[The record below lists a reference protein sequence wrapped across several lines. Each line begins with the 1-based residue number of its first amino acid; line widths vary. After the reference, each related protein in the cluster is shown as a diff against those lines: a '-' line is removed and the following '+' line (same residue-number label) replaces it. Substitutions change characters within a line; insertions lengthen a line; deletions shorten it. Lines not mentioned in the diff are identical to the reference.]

1 MTEVQ
6 PDTEELIRRTGAGDR
21 GARGALLERH
31 RARLW
36 RMIALR
42 LDPRLAARVDP
53 SDVVQ
58 DVLAE
63 ADRRLDRY
71 VRKRPLPFYPWLR
84 QLAVDRLAD
93 QHRRHLGAGRRSV
106 AREENEAWGL
116 PDASAEELMDRLLAP
131 GDSPSAA
138 VRKDETRDR
147 VRAALEAMAEQE
159 REVLILRYLEQLS
172 AREVGAVLGITEAAA
187 KKRALRAL
195 LRLRELLKDL
205 APGGEA

>member
-1 MTEVQ
+1 VTEVL
-6 PDTEELIRRTGAGDR
+6 PDTEELLRRTGAGDR
-21 GARGALLERH
+21 GARGALLDRH
-31 RARLW
+31 RERLL

-93 QHRRHLGAGRRSV
+93 QHRRHVRAGRRSV
-106 AREENEAWGL
+106 AREEQEPWSL
-116 PDASAEELMDRLLAP
+116 PDESAMQLMDRLLAP

-138 VRKDETRDR
+138 VRKDEVRDR

-172 AREVGAVLGITEAAA
+172 AREVGAVLGIGEAAA

-205 APGGEA
+205 APGGET